1 MALIHCPECNQSIS
15 DKASTC
21 PHCGAPNT
29 QQASAPIPPQ
39 TSQQASPV
47 VEQGGTTC
55 PFSGHPIPAGA
66 TVCVCG
72 AYYGYKNA
80 ILTDRKFSLL
90 VKLMGLCLLLGFVGY
105 HADWDL
111 AVLIGV
117 LGTLVFGVSFFM
129 ALPIRLQ
136 GKKWWREF

>member
-15 DKASTC
+15 DKANTC
-21 PHCGAPNT
+21 PHCGAPNA
-29 QQASAPIPPQ
+29 QQASAPAPQ
-39 TSQQASPV
+39 QMTQQARPV
-47 VEQGGTTC
+47 AEPGGTTC

-72 AYYGYKNA
+72 AYYGYKNG

-90 VKLMGLCLLLGFVGY
+90 VKLLGLCLLLGFVGY

-136 GKKWWREF
+136 GKQWWRQF